1 MKKSV
6 FDEGFSESFVKYV
19 KELQALDAR
28 STKQPL
34 YREKLNYVFGTMS
47 ERFLARLRQH
57 VGEVNTSALTLDHA
71 LSYYVHGGEGDR
83 VLDYIA
89 SRIRPLC
96 ESMHISPEAYRVEMD
111 NGKMIFHTWPVVFR
125 DEIAAGANPAQFA
138 AVLVAAGM
146 MDKPEK
152 GLSKKTLMH
161 NGKQERFIVLRLPQD
176 DAE

>member
-1 MKKSV
+1 
-6 FDEGFSESFVKYV
+6 
-19 KELQALDAR
+19 
-28 STKQPL
+28 
-34 YREKLNYVFGTMS
+34 
-47 ERFLARLRQH
+47 
-57 VGEVNTSALTLDHA
+57 
-71 LSYYVHGGEGDR
+71 
-83 VLDYIA
+83 
-89 SRIRPLC
+89 
-96 ESMHISPEAYRVEMD
+96 
-111 NGKMIFHTWPVVFR
+111 MIFHTWPVVFR